1 MSKLSAIL
9 KARKG
14 QLKNKKD
21 GKIKKTSSKPTNSI
35 GTQKKLD
42 SKKGLQNEVKELL
55 NKSKTEPLSSED
67 EDVTMDDFL
76 NGDFDE
82 SSLDKSATSGKN
94 TKPSEERR
102 ESAKESS
109 QPKKN
114 IKPKT
119 VQEEDE
125 SSSSDE
131 EEVDAEQYREQLDSL
146 KEKDPDFY
154 NYLKKNDSDL
164 LEFNADEAA
173 QEDEAEAEE
182 GKRSSEGKTEIT
194 MDMLN
199 KWRDNLSSQKS
210 LTTLQKVIQ
219 AFKAA
224 AYLNEEEGMNL
235 KYTITDSRVFNDLL
249 LLAIQSVPQVLN
261 HHIPLQTEKNGRK
274 VVNTDNKVLSR
285 LSPILKSYGFSVL
298 RLLEGMTDAKNIS
311 LLLRETQNVLPY
323 MITYRKFLKQ
333 FVEAV
338 VEVWSTNRDDS
349 VRVSCVFVL
358 RSVCLTADLTLLE
371 FAFKHMYLT
380 MIRISSY
387 TTVHTLAAINFM
399 KNSCADIFLLNPE
412 SCYLIAFRY
421 IRQLAITLRNT
432 IHQPKPETR
441 KLVQSWS
448 YVHAIDFWSR
458 LLSRATWLSREKGLA
473 VEMQSLVYPLVQIAL
488 GVITTSPS
496 SQMYP
501 MRFHLSRSLIYLSRH
516 TGVFIPMAPVLFD
529 VLDSP
534 ELSRK
539 PKPSTLKPLD
549 WEVEIRAPT
558 AYLRTRVY
566 QDGITNQLLE
576 LLGEYYVLYA
586 TNVAFPEFVI
596 PAIVRAKRFAKRS
609 KNVKLNRSLLTL
621 VQKLEQQSEFV
632 LSHRAQQKI
641 SPANLDSLDAFLAN
655 EEWEKT
661 SLGMYVVAQREIRE
675 EQRRLLR
682 EAVLEDQNHKE
693 NMRLKKKEALKNG
706 DDDLSSEGDEEVD

>member
-1 MSKLSAIL
+1 MSKISAIL
-9 KARKG
+9 KARKS

-21 GKIKKTSSKPTNSI
+21 GKINKKSSETSNST
-35 GTQKKLD
+35 GVHKN
-42 SKKGLQNEVKELL
+42 SGAKKGLQNEVKQFLD
-55 NKSKTEPLSSED
+55 KSQNETPESEN
-67 EDVTMDDFL
+67 EDMTMDDFL
-76 NGDFDE
+76 NGDFEDSAVTE
-82 SSLDKSATSGKN
+82 PTTLQKNKNPSPKDQETEKGVSKS
-94 TKPSEERR
+94 
-102 ESAKESS
+102 
-109 QPKKN
+109 KKN
-114 IKPKT
+114 RKEKVT
-119 VQEEDE
+119 QEQEE

-131 EEVDAEQYREQLDSL
+131 EEADAEQYQEQLDSL

-164 LEFNADEAA
+164 LDFNADAVL
-173 QEDEAEAEE
+173 QEDETEG
-182 GKRSSEGKTEIT
+182 GKRSSVGKTEIT
-194 MDMLN
+194 MDMLS
-199 KWRDNLSSQKS
+199 KWRDHLNNQKS

-224 AYLNEEEGMNL
+224 AYLNEDEGMNL
-235 KYTITDSRVFNDLL
+235 KYSITDSRVFNDLL
-249 LLAIQSVPQVLN
+249 LLAIQAVPRVLN
-261 HHIPLQTEKNGRK
+261 HHVPVQTEKSGRK
-274 VVNTDNKVLSR
+274 IVNTDNKILSR
-285 LSPILKSYGFSVL
+285 LSPMLKSYGFSIL
-298 RLLEGMTDAKNIS
+298 RFLEGMTDAKNIS

-349 VRVSCVFVL
+349 VRVSCVLVL
-358 RSVCLTADLTLLE
+358 RSICLTADLTLLE
-371 FAFKHMYLT
+371 FVFKHMYLT
-380 MIRISSY
+380 MIRICSY

-399 KNSCADIFLLNPE
+399 KNSSADLFLLNPE
-412 SCYLIAFRY
+412 SCYLVTFRY

-458 LLSRATWLSREKGLA
+458 LLSRATWLSREKGIA

-488 GVITTSPS
+488 GAMMISPS
-496 SQMYP
+496 SQLYP
-501 MRFHLSRSLIYLSRH
+501 MRFHVLRSLIYLSRH
-516 TGVFIPMAPVLFD
+516 TGLFIPMAPVLFD

-549 WEVEIRAPT
+549 FEVEIRAPT

-566 QDGITNQLLE
+566 QDGITNQMLE

-586 TNVAFPEFVI
+586 TSIAFPEFVI
-596 PAIVRAKRFAKRS
+596 PVIVRAKRFAKKS
-609 KNVKLNRSLLTL
+609 KNVKLNRSLLIL
-621 VQKLEQQSEFV
+621 VQKLEQQTEFV
-632 LSHRAQQKI
+632 LTHRAKQKF
-641 SPANLDSLDAFLAN
+641 SPANLDSVETFLAN
-655 EEWEKT
+655 EEWDKT
-661 SLGMYVVAQREIRE
+661 PLGAYVVVQREIRE

-682 EAVLEDQNHKE
+682 EAILEDQNHKE
-693 NMRLKKKEALKNG
+693 DMRQKKKGALKN
-706 DDDLSSEGDEEVD
+706 DDDELNSLSDEELE